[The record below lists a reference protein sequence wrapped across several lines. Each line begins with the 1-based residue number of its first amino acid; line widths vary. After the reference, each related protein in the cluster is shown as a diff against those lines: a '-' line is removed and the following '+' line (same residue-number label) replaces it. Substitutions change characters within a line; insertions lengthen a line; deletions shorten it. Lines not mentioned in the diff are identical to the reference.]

1 MSAEA
6 RCWECRRLVPEGELE
21 VGQDGRPMC
30 CCCRL
35 KESGEKLAEQ
45 EQDDR
50 STQTADCRGRRQR
63 PYAGTRTA
71 APGALS
77 KRVGRPLLIA
87 RDGLLCL
94 PWASGSGGQ
103 LLGPLQRNLLAVTK
117 HHQGDLLAALL

>member
-35 KESGEKLAEQ
+35 RETGEKLAEQ

-50 STQTADCRGRRQR
+50 SAETVKQTAKVAANVPTSARELPPPE
-63 PYAGTRTA
+63 PYRSGW
-71 APGALS
+71 
-77 KRVGRPLLIA
+77 VGLY
-87 RDGLLCL
+87 
-94 PWASGSGGQ
+94 
-103 LLGPLQRNLLAVTK
+103 
-117 HHQGDLLAALL
+117 